1 ITGRVTDPSGAVVPG
16 VQITAVHLAT
26 NTARSTTTND
36 QGNYVLPDLQVGKY
50 LVKAEHPGFKSFTQ
64 QNVSLDADAIATVN
78 IALEIGTSQE
88 TVTVSS
94 APPAI
99 QTESGEISNLVT
111 GVQVSELSLNGRNFS
126 QYLTFSPGVASAQT
140 GTRLGVGQ
148 EGNPLL
154 SINGGLINDTT
165 YSSPGILVLATGYD
179 RRADLTSTVHP
190 LQEIEIKT
198 SNHSAPQGRKIS

>member
-1 ITGRVTDPSGAVVPG
+1 MTRTYKYILLFITAALNLLGQGMGTGTITGRVTDPSGAVVPG

-26 NTARSTTTND
+26 NTARTATTND

-50 LVKAEHPGFKSFTQ
+50 LVKAEHPGFKSFAQ
-64 QNVSLDADAIATVN
+64 QNVNLDADAIATVN

-111 GVQVSELSLNGRNFS
+111 RAGQRTVAERAKLFSVSDLQPRRCFGANRNA
-126 QYLTFSPGVASAQT
+126 P
-140 GTRLGVGQ
+140 R
-148 EGNPLL
+148 
-154 SINGGLINDTT
+154 
-165 YSSPGILVLATGYD
+165 
-179 RRADLTSTVHP
+179 RRAGR
-190 LQEIEIKT
+190 Q
-198 SNHSAPQGRKIS
+198 SAALH